1 MVACFVGVKMMRPI
15 LWIAAAPI
23 TVVGIPCPA
32 IIIVASAVRG
42 PLNFPKPAL
51 WNVCLIVRRKPVA
64 RMDAVGSAGHAVMAL
79 CARRVYAS
87 RKRPYVAA

>member
-1 MVACFVGVKMMRPI
+1 MVVCFVGVKMMRPI

-42 PLNFPKPAL
+42 PLNFPNPGRADLYKPG
-51 WNVCLIVRRKPVA
+51 
-64 RMDAVGSAGHAVMAL
+64 RMGLYNPG
-79 CARRVYAS
+79 
-87 RKRPYVAA
+87 RPLL